1 MAYLVDGSD
10 GGSFEFSRDP
20 MDINFT
26 TSGEYIST
34 TDGDMGGSSILNED
48 ITKLYYLCQSLAN
61 VNSLSQIIPP
71 ESRHSS
77 QRDSTSADTGL
88 GSSSQ
93 QLATNAETIAM
104 TAQKWDDI
112 RRWIEAHSAPESRD
126 DCTRAAEQHG
136 DTLMTALHFVC
147 MSHDP
152 PLDVVKKL
160 IEFSPESV
168 SWADSKSWIPL
179 HYACAHES
187 SKEVLQELI
196 AAYPDGKKERDRLG
210 RTPLHF
216 KLGDLHLKNVR
227 IADDVVSNAKFT
239 DIVRILSDSGAAEV
253 PDEHT
258 LLPLHYACIFGASAE
273 VVEVLLNAYP
283 ESIYW
288 PRANRQTS
296 LHLAMANA
304 NKLRSPEV
312 LDCLLRFLHMYKK
325 ENGEADGFILNTL
338 NIVDDHNRS
347 ALYMLV
353 DQAKRVPHDDVV
365 LQENLSKY
373 LKTYLDHDP
382 PPSTDFLTSLQML
395 PSWSNYQAVTHPNVQ
410 KVLNMKVAKRFPAF
424 ILLLDFYMLIMI
436 IISFWYASIEFLE
449 NSFGKEM
456 YGKPHKP
463 HSGLLIALY
472 IGSGYFL
479 FRELLQ
485 VTSVFLLGRIK
496 TWYSDFTNWIDMAL
510 ISLVIVFTLDMHC
523 NIFKSNEVSRTGLA
537 FTTMAIWFNLI
548 FFVKS
553 LFVDFAVFVSGVQL
567 VFKRL
572 TAFLLAL
579 ALILML
585 FALVFYYLYLANP
598 DKCAPDPK
606 DTGVNCTEPEETFA
620 HCTFSYSLLRVYTM
634 LMGEVSMEDYTDQP
648 FATFVYALFALFV
661 VILLSNVLI
670 AIVTDAYG
678 VIKNER
684 AEMVFWRNR
693 LDFVAEMDAISDGPW
708 KRRMKYC
715 FNPPTEDP
723 NPHSDPFY
731 VAWKE
736 LEEVFEYD
744 TTGGQNADNRP
755 KHVQHIE
762 TFGNLTGKIVTATVI
777 MPLWIFIGFVTMGLL
792 LPPQIREKILV
803 QKTKTNMRGKNKIIQ
818 QVTELRNEVAQ
829 LREEVNEKMR
839 RDEWEMAARKNE
851 AEAAQSELIADV
863 MQVKEIMSTLLNL
876 RRLELNNRS

>member
-1 MAYLVDGSD
+1 
-10 GGSFEFSRDP
+10 
-20 MDINFT
+20 
-26 TSGEYIST
+26 
-34 TDGDMGGSSILNED
+34 
-48 ITKLYYLCQSLAN
+48 
-61 VNSLSQIIPP
+61 
-71 ESRHSS
+71 
-77 QRDSTSADTGL
+77 
-88 GSSSQ
+88 
-93 QLATNAETIAM
+93 
-104 TAQKWDDI
+104 
-112 RRWIEAHSAPESRD
+112 
-126 DCTRAAEQHG
+126 
-136 DTLMTALHFVC
+136 
-147 MSHDP
+147 
-152 PLDVVKKL
+152 
-160 IEFSPESV
+160 
-168 SWADSKSWIPL
+168 
-179 HYACAHES
+179 
-187 SKEVLQELI
+187 
-196 AAYPDGKKERDRLG
+196 
-210 RTPLHF
+210 
-216 KLGDLHLKNVR
+216 
-227 IADDVVSNAKFT
+227 
-239 DIVRILSDSGAAEV
+239 
-253 PDEHT
+253 
-258 LLPLHYACIFGASAE
+258 
-273 VVEVLLNAYP
+273 
-283 ESIYW
+283 
-288 PRANRQTS
+288 
-296 LHLAMANA
+296 
-304 NKLRSPEV
+304 
-312 LDCLLRFLHMYKK
+312 
-325 ENGEADGFILNTL
+325 
-338 NIVDDHNRS
+338 
-347 ALYMLV
+347 
-353 DQAKRVPHDDVV
+353 
-365 LQENLSKY
+365 
-373 LKTYLDHDP
+373 
-382 PPSTDFLTSLQML
+382 
-395 PSWSNYQAVTHPNVQ
+395 
-410 KVLNMKVAKRFPAF
+410 
-424 ILLLDFYMLIMI
+424 MI